1 MKSTRIFLIAALS
14 PALVLAAAAQAPPQ
28 APPLPPPGAA
38 APPSPPAASTPLQS
52 GVTATHNSRVNAVV
66 YGPQGELQA
75 FTLRNGVAV
84 SLSPDLGMRLQS
96 SVIKETRVQVS
107 GIQQVIAGQTSLIAQ
122 SITANGQTFVAAPAT
137 PDQGPGISGGTPPPP
152 PPPAEPQGPRGPRG
166 RRGPGAPPPPP
177 PDGAAPPP
185 PPPVGAG
192 APPPPPPPDGAA
204 PPPPPP
210 VGAPPPPPPPPQM

>member
-14 PALVLAAAAQAPPQ
+14 PALVLAAAAQAPLP
-28 APPLPPPGAA
+28 APPPPPPGAA
-38 APPSPPAASTPLQS
+38 APPPPPAALVPVQQ

-66 YGPQGELQA
+66 YGPQGEIQA
-75 FTLRNGVAV
+75 FTLRNGIAV
-84 SLSPDLGMRLQS
+84 SLPPDVGMRLQS
-96 SVIKETRVQVS
+96 SVIKGTRVQVS

-137 PDQGPGISGGTPPPP
+137 LDLGPGIAGGTPPPP
-152 PPPAEPQGPRGPRG
+152 PPPPPPAWPQGPRG
-166 RRGPGAPPPPP
+166 RRGP
-177 PDGAAPPP
+177 GAAPPP
-185 PPPVGAG
+185 PPPVGAV

-210 VGAPPPPPPPPQM
+210 VGTPPPPPPQM

>member
-14 PALVLAAAAQAPPQ
+14 PALVLAAAAQAPPPAPPPPPPGA
-28 APPLPPPGAA
+28 APPLPP
-38 APPSPPAASTPLQS
+38 AASVPVQQ

-66 YGPQGELQA
+66 YGPQGEIQA
-75 FTLRNGVAV
+75 FTLRNGIAV
-84 SLSPDLGMRLQS
+84 SLLPDVGMRLQS
-96 SVIKETRVQVS
+96 SVIKGTRVQVS

-137 PDQGPGISGGTPPPP
+137 PDLGPGIAGGTPPPP
-152 PPPAEPQGPRGPRG
+152 PPAGPQGPRGPRG
-166 RRGPGAPPPPP
+166 RRGPGAPPPPA

-185 PPPVGAG
+185 A
-192 APPPPPPPDGAA
+192 PPPPPDGAV

-210 VGAPPPPPPPPQM
+210 VGTPPPPPPQM